1 MKEDGRAENLFFP
14 QGLSLSKDKKTCC
27 VYDYNTQYNVCFSV
41 KEALGG
47 GNPVQD
53 VIRMEEVESERPV
66 EHRFYQVLALSDN
79 RFLGF
84 GNHPE
89 NRVQIFNKS
98 KVLATYSD
106 FPVLDEKKRTTGLFG
121 VIWYLLVY
129 LRMKN
134 ILS

>member
-1 MKEDGRAENLFFP
+1 M
-14 QGLSLSKDKKTCC
+14 
-27 VYDYNTQYNVCFSV
+27 YDYNTQYTVCFSV

-84 GNHPE
+84 GNHFG
-89 NRVQIFNKS
+89 NRIQIFNQS

-106 FPVLDEKKRTTGLFG
+106 FPVLDEKEENNRSLWGNLASFG
-121 VIWYLLVY
+121 VSPDEKTYCHNHRDRGGL
-129 LRMKN
+129 
-134 ILS
+134 